1 MRTILTSG
9 AVAAAALLLTGCVV
23 VDADEPAA
31 APVTVAAPAAT
42 PTVTHFTGVAKA
54 GISLPFSKAVK
65 AGDTIYL
72 AGELGID
79 PATNEIAPG
88 GAGPETT
95 QIFANIER
103 TLGEF
108 DADLSDI
115 VKCTVF
121 LRDMAD
127 YGAMNAAYSA
137 ALPDPKPARAAF
149 GAKDLALGA
158 ALEIDCIAFKP

>member
-9 AVAAAALLLTGCVV
+9 AAAAAALLLTGCIL
-23 VDADEPAA
+23 VDADEEAD
-31 APVTVAAPAAT
+31 APLAVPVASPE
-42 PTVTHFTGVAKA
+42 VTHFKGVAKE
-54 GISLPFSKAVK
+54 GMSLPFSKAVK

-79 PATNEIAPG
+79 PATNELTPG

-127 YGAMNAAYSA
+127 YGPMNAAYSA

-149 GAKDLALGA
+149 AAKDLALGA
-158 ALEIDCIAFKP
+158 ALEIDCIAYKP